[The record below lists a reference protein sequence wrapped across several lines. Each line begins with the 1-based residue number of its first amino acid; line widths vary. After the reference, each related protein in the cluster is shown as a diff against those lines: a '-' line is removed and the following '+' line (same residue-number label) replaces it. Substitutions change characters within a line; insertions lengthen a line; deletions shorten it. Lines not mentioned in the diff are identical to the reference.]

1 MTDITPHQD
10 PSGEHGST
18 PARLGYSPVAD
29 IPHRPRATDTDP
41 KAARRAERQV
51 ATMFLLSMLFVALFV
66 VAYITIDPQAIVYIP
81 VMGDVGASN
90 VALGFTMGMAILL
103 IGTGAIQWAK
113 KLMPDVEVVQQRHDM
128 ASPKRA
134 TLEAEANYERGK
146 EESGFARF
154 PIIRRTLIG
163 ALVLF
168 PIPLVLMLR
177 DLWTPNEFTEGK
189 SPEELLSTT
198 MWTSG
203 MRIISDGTYQ
213 GSYGEVDSGGEM
225 AGDISTTGDN
235 VSSRPVRPEDI
246 PVGGL
251 VAAIPLDLPEVE
263 HEEGSFNAR
272 AKAAIILVR
281 MEPDEIRSQQGDGW
295 DYQGILAYSKI
306 CTHVGCPIALY
317 EQRTHHLLCPCHQ
330 STFDLA
336 DSGNVVFGPAA
347 RRMPQ
352 LPIGVDEEGYLVARS
367 DFQEPVGPSFWE
379 RG

>member
-1 MTDITPHQD
+1 MTDISPRDGHEVETK
-10 PSGEHGST
+10 
-18 PARLGYSPVAD
+18 LGHSPVAD

-51 ATMFLLSMLFVALFV
+51 ASMFLLSVVFVILKID
-66 VAYITIDPQAIVYIP
+66 AYVGIDKSTTIYIP
-81 VMGDVGASN
+81 VMGTVGASQ
-90 VALGFTMGMAILL
+90 VALGFCLGAAILL

-113 KLMPDVEVVQQRHDM
+113 KLMPDVAVVQQRHLM
-128 ASPKRA
+128 ESPQSA
-134 TLEAEANYERGK
+134 ADEAAANYERGK

-154 PIIRRTLIG
+154 RMIRRTLIA
-163 ALVLF
+163 ALALF
-168 PIPLVLMLR
+168 PIPLVIMLR
-177 DLWTPNEFTEGK
+177 DLWVPTPEEEGK
-189 SPEELLSTT
+189 SPAEILSTT
-198 MWTSG
+198 IWRADS
-203 MRIISDGTYQ
+203 RIVSDGTY
-213 GSYGEVDSGGEM
+213 
-225 AGDISTTGDN
+225 
-235 VSSRPVRPEDI
+235 RPVRPEDL

-251 VAAIPLDLPEVE
+251 ISAVPEDLTEI
-263 HEEGSFNAR
+263 EEIQGNLNAR
-272 AKAAIILVR
+272 GKAAIILIR
-281 MEPDEIRSQQGDGW
+281 MEPDEIRSQQGEGW

-352 LPIGVDEEGYLVARS
+352 LPIGVDAEGYLVAKS
-367 DFQEPVGPSFWE
+367 DFAEPVGASFWE